1 MIVTAGS
8 KWLLS
13 HLDDPNITIIDGRGD
28 MPYRFGHIKN
38 SLPLS
43 IDHVIS
49 TAPNGANL
57 VIDRSLAEEVFTNFG
72 IDDSKI
78 VVVYGEYL
86 DPSAARIAWTLMYHG
101 HTNVKILNIGL
112 SEWQKSGL
120 PVTRQISTQRKQLNK
135 NVHFKSKINPMI
147 RADADMIKERQQLQ
161 NQSSTVI
168 VDARSPMEH
177 MQARIPGSILD
188 NWEEGLGKNGEM
200 MKSKEELERD
210 FIEKQI
216 PKDKEI
222 ICYCHSGARASHKYL
237 QFKQAGYSNVKVYDG
252 SIIDWAQRHNPIR

>member
-1 MIVTAGS
+1 MIVTVGS

-13 HLDDPNITIIDGRGD
+13 HLDDPNIIIIDGRGD

-86 DPSAARIAWTLMYHG
+86 DPSADKNSLDFNVSWTYKCKDIEYRVKRMAEIWITSYK
-101 HTNVKILNIGL
+101 TNFNPKKTAKQKCSLQVKN
-112 SEWQKSGL
+112 KS
-120 PVTRQISTQRKQLNK
+120 
-135 NVHFKSKINPMI
+135 H
-147 RADADMIKERQQLQ
+147 D
-161 NQSSTVI
+161 
-168 VDARSPMEH
+168 
-177 MQARIPGSILD
+177 
-188 NWEEGLGKNGEM
+188 
-200 MKSKEELERD
+200 
-210 FIEKQI
+210 
-216 PKDKEI
+216 
-222 ICYCHSGARASHKYL
+222 
-237 QFKQAGYSNVKVYDG
+237 
-252 SIIDWAQRHNPIR
+252 